1 MVSLQGHVVLA
12 VAVPMFVIA
21 AMIQRFYIADGRMF
35 LLIAALVLFTI
46 GNALMVLVMRDMG
59 LGVAISIATIAQLI
73 LVNIIAYALFEERPA
88 PMQLAGIALGVV
100 SMILILMP
108 RGSG

>member
-1 MVSLQGHVVLA
+1 MVSLQAHMVLA
-12 VAVPMFVIA
+12 VAVPIFVIA
-21 AMIQRFYIADGRMF
+21 ALVQRFYISDGRMF
-35 LLIAALVLFTI
+35 ILVVALVLFTI
-46 GNALMVLVMRDMG
+46 GNALMVRVMRDMG

-73 LVNIIAYALFEERPA
+73 LVNIIAYALFGERPA
-88 PMQLAGIALGVV
+88 PAQLAGIGLGVV